1 MSWIWQQPG
10 WPDFTWNQ
18 AELAPLEARFRD
30 DAGRRIGAWRRLGED
45 ERIELRVGWLSDEA
59 AETSAI
65 EGELLDR
72 DSVQSSIRRQFGL
85 AHDQRPASPAEAGV
99 AEMMVS
105 VYREFDR
112 PLDHRTLWDWHRMLM
127 RERRRLNV
135 IGGYR
140 LHSEPMQVASGPWD
154 RPTVHYVAPPSDRMA
169 TEMDRFIAWYEQ
181 ASAGEGR
188 LAPLTCAGAAHL
200 YFVCIHPF
208 EDGNGRIGRAL
219 AEKALARALGQPSL
233 IALAR
238 SIFRRRRA
246 YYDALKA
253 ANDSLDITAWLV
265 WFAGVVLEAQ
275 IWSERRLIRTVQQTR
290 MFDRLDG
297 RLNPRQEKTL
307 LRLFHAEP
315 DGFEGGLSADN
326 YRRITGAPAS
336 TATRDLADL
345 VAKGALRRTGA
356 RRYTRYWL
364 DLPSFGE

>member
-105 VYREFDR
+105 VYREF
-112 PLDHRTLWDWHRMLM
+112 
-127 RERRRLNV
+127 
-135 IGGYR
+135 
-140 LHSEPMQVASGPWD
+140 
-154 RPTVHYVAPPSDRMA
+154 
-169 TEMDRFIAWYEQ
+169 
-181 ASAGEGR
+181 
-188 LAPLTCAGAAHL
+188 
-200 YFVCIHPF
+200 VCIHPF
-208 EDGNGRIGRAL
+208 EDL
-219 AEKALARALGQPSL
+219 AA
-233 IALAR
+233 
-238 SIFRRRRA
+238 
-246 YYDALKA
+246 
-253 ANDSLDITAWLV
+253 
-265 WFAGVVLEAQ
+265 
-275 IWSERRLIRTVQQTR
+275 
-290 MFDRLDG
+290 
-297 RLNPRQEKTL
+297 
-307 LRLFHAEP
+307 
-315 DGFEGGLSADN
+315 
-326 YRRITGAPAS
+326 
-336 TATRDLADL
+336 L

>member
-18 AELAPLEARFRD
+18 AELAPLEARFQD
-30 DAGRRIGAWRRLGED
+30 DSGRRIGAWRHLGED

-112 PLDHRTLWDWHRMLM
+112 PLDHGTLWDWHRMLM
-127 RERRRLNV
+127 RERHRLNV

-140 LHSEPMQVASGPWD
+140 LHAEPMQVVSGPGD

-169 TEMDRFIAWYEQ
+169 TEMDRFITWYER
-181 ASAGEGR
+181 ACAGEDR
-188 LAPLTCAGAAHL
+188 LSPLTCAGAVHL
-200 YFVCIHPF
+200 YFVFIHPF

-238 SIFRRRRA
+238 TTFRRRRA

-253 ANDSLDITAWLV
+253 ANGSLDITAWLV

-275 IWSERRLIRTVQQTR
+275 VWSERRLIRTVQQTR
-290 MFDRLDG
+290 MFDRLRG

-307 LRLFHAEP
+307 MRLFRAEP